1 MGNVILEVKDLK
13 VSFYKRRREGQA
25 VRDVNFTLEEGQTL
39 GIIGESGSGKSV
51 SGMSVM
57 GLVPS
62 IGGKIRSGEII
73 YEGTDLLKLS
83 PKEMRKIQGNKIAM
97 IFQEP
102 MTSLNP
108 VFTVGYQ
115 LCEPL
120 RFHLHMTK
128 AEAEKRAVELL
139 RMVGLSSPEKR
150 VLQYPHQLSGGQ
162 RQRVAI
168 ARALV
173 VDPEFII
180 ADEPVSMFD
189 VSLRAGVLNLLQ
201 KMNREKG
208 IGVLLITHDLATA
221 RFLCNRI
228 VVMYLGKFVEITD
241 PTSLVDDAV
250 HPYTQLLIS
259 SAPDLFAD
267 TSNRI
272 KVEGEAAS
280 AVAPPKG
287 CRFSPRC
294 PYAKEICRE
303 LEPELVEYEP
313 RHFVACH
320 KAAKDF

>member
-120 RFHLHMTK
+120 RFHLHMHK
-128 AEAEKRAVELL
+128 EEAEKRAVELL

-150 VLQYPHQLSGGQ
+150 VLQYP
-162 RQRVAI
+162 
-168 ARALV
+168 
-173 VDPEFII
+173 
-180 ADEPVSMFD
+180 
-189 VSLRAGVLNLLQ
+189 
-201 KMNREKG
+201 
-208 IGVLLITHDLATA
+208 
-221 RFLCNRI
+221 
-228 VVMYLGKFVEITD
+228 
-241 PTSLVDDAV
+241 
-250 HPYTQLLIS
+250 
-259 SAPDLFAD
+259 
-267 TSNRI
+267 
-272 KVEGEAAS
+272 AS
-280 AVAPPKG
+280 AFWRDAPARDDCHG
-287 CRFSPRC
+287 AGMSAEHTDCR
-294 PYAKEICRE
+294 
-303 LEPELVEYEP
+303 
-313 RHFVACH
+313 
-320 KAAKDF
+320 